1 MILTVGNTKGG
12 VGKTLLAVNIAA
24 VLAHRGRDVLLIDGD
39 EQGSAA
45 TFAGIRAEIAA
56 PVTFATIRLQGAA
69 IRQQMKQ
76 IRDKYDEIVVDVG
89 GRDTGSLRA
98 ALTISDVVLVP
109 FQPRSVDLWA
119 SGQVGALVTEARA
132 INDAL
137 RAYSLITLADTQG
150 RDNEDALSALRGVEG
165 IDAMPF
171 VVGRRKAF
179 PNAFSNGL
187 SVIEQVPRD
196 QKAVDELLSVVIA
209 LYSHKAYDVYP
220 SSTHRKVG

>member
-1 MILTVGNTKGG
+1 MILTVGNIKGG

-56 PVTFATIRLQGAA
+56 PVAFATIRLQGAA

-98 ALTISDVVLVP
+98 ALTVADVVLVP
-109 FQPRSVDLWA
+109 SSRGASISGPAGRSGRSSPKRERSMTPCAPTRSSLWRIHR
-119 SGQVGALVTEARA
+119 VGTTRMRCPLFVGSRGSTPCHLSWGAAR
-132 INDAL
+132 
-137 RAYSLITLADTQG
+137 RSPT
-150 RDNEDALSALRGVEG
+150 
-165 IDAMPF
+165 
-171 VVGRRKAF
+171 
-179 PNAFSNGL
+179 
-187 SVIEQVPRD
+187 
-196 QKAVDELLSVVIA
+196 
-209 LYSHKAYDVYP
+209 P
-220 SSTHRKVG
+220 SRTV